1 MHSHRA
7 EGRPMRR
14 RFLGLLSVLLLATG
28 LAACAPGQGYDPL
41 GGSDRRIIS
50 AVTFDFDSY
59 RIRPEAFPALDNTA
73 TALNDPALAG
83 LLFEINGH
91 TDVVGRF
98 GYNVALSSLRA
109 GAVVQYLAARGVPQE
124 RMRAQGFGPLQLL
137 DPYNPR
143 DPGNRRV
150 EIVARR

>member
-1 MHSHRA
+1 MRMLRA
-7 EGRPMRR
+7 GL
-14 RFLGLLSVLLLATG
+14 LGLVLAVG
-28 LAACAPGQGYDPL
+28 LAGCAPTQVYDTTTM
-41 GGSDRRIIS
+41 GAERRIIS
-50 AVTFDFDSY
+50 SVAFEFDSY
-59 RIRPEAFPALDNTA
+59 RIRPDSYAALDNTA
-73 TALNDPALAG
+73 VALNDPQLAG

-91 TDVVGRF
+91 TDVIGRF

-109 GAVVQYLAARGVPQE
+109 GAVLQYLAARGVPPD

-143 DPGNRRV
+143 DPFNRRV